1 MDSLPFTYF
10 LPLLLFELLFLYLA
24 IVRKNA
30 FEKRLALFSPTRQL
44 SQKRQ
49 AYMQKVY
56 KYCKYFNSILLIIF
70 YFPLCFFVTLI
81 IKERYEETG
90 KLVITISNN
99 MMMIL
104 LVLFLAHYLIIYLK
118 KRKAKALRMFLEQM
132 SDNDFELLLKVKD
145 SLSFTNKYNPPF
157 VLCNHQLYVFSF
169 FSINEIDPSKVTE
182 VNWSYGKHSIFVLL
196 KTPKRISVILPQGG
210 FCYFLQIIEQYTELK
225 FYYK

>member
-1 MDSLPFTYF
+1 MDSLSFTYF
-10 LPLLLFELLFLYLA
+10 LPLLLFELFFLYLA
-24 IVRKNA
+24 IVHKNA

-44 SQKRQ
+44 SQERQ

-104 LVLFLAHYLIIYLK
+104 LVLFLAHYLIMYLK
-118 KRKAKALRMFLEQM
+118 KRKGKALRMFLEQM
-132 SDNDFELLLKVKD
+132 SDDDFELLLKVKD

-157 VLCNHQLYVFSF
+157 VLYNHQLYVFSF

>member
-1 MDSLPFTYF
+1 MDSLSFTYS
-10 LPLLLFELLFLYLA
+10 LPLLLFELFFLYLT

-30 FEKRLALFSPTRQL
+30 FEKCLALFNPTRQL
-44 SQKRQ
+44 SQERQ

-99 MMMIL
+99 MMMMIL

-118 KRKAKALRMFLEQM
+118 K
-132 SDNDFELLLKVKD
+132 VKD
-145 SLSFTNKYNPPF
+145 SLSFTSKYSPPF
-157 VLCNHQLYVFSF
+157 VLCNHQLYAFSF
-169 FSINEIDPSKVTE
+169 FTIKEIDPAKVTE
-182 VNWSYGKHSIFVLL
+182 VNWSYGKYSIFVLL
-196 KTPKRISVILPQGG
+196 KTPKRISIILPQGG
-210 FCYFLQIIEQYTELK
+210 FRYFLQIIEQYTKLK

>member
-1 MDSLPFTYF
+1 MDSLPF
-10 LPLLLFELLFLYLA
+10 LPLLFFELFFLYLA

-30 FEKRLALFSPTRQL
+30 FEKRLALFNPTRQL
-44 SQKRQ
+44 SQERQ
-49 AYMQKVY
+49 AYMQKIY

-70 YFPLCFFVTLI
+70 YLPLCFFITLI

-90 KLVITISNN
+90 KLVIPISNN

-169 FSINEIDPSKVTE
+169 FSINEIDPAKVTE
-182 VNWSYGKHSIFVLL
+182 VNWSYGKYSIFVLL

>member
-1 MDSLPFTYF
+1 MDSLSFTYS
-10 LPLLLFELLFLYLA
+10 LPLLLFELFFLYLA

-30 FEKRLALFSPTRQL
+30 FEKRLALFNPTRQL
-44 SQKRQ
+44 SQERQ

-70 YFPLCFFVTLI
+70 YLPLCFFITLI

-182 VNWSYGKHSIFVLL
+182 VNWSYGKYSIFVLL
-196 KTPKRISVILPQGG
+196 KTPKRISIILPQGG
-210 FCYFLQIIEQYTELK
+210 FSYFLQIIEQYSKLK

>member
-1 MDSLPFTYF
+1 MDSLSFTYS
-10 LPLLLFELLFLYLA
+10 LPLLLFELFFLYLA

-30 FEKRLALFSPTRQL
+30 FEKRLALFNPTRQL
-44 SQKRQ
+44 SQERQ
-49 AYMQKVY
+49 AYMQKIY

-70 YFPLCFFVTLI
+70 YLPLCFFITLI

-104 LVLFLAHYLIIYLK
+104 LVLFLAHYLIMYLK
-118 KRKAKALRMFLEQM
+118 KRKGKALRMFLEQM
-132 SDNDFELLLKVKD
+132 SDDDFELLLKVKD

-157 VLCNHQLYVFSF
+157 VLYNHQLYVFSF

>member
-1 MDSLPFTYF
+1 MDSLSFTYS
-10 LPLLLFELLFLYLA
+10 LPLLLFELFFLYLA

-30 FEKRLALFSPTRQL
+30 FEKRLALFNPTRQL
-44 SQKRQ
+44 SQERQ
-49 AYMQKVY
+49 AYMQKIY

-104 LVLFLAHYLIIYLK
+104 LVLFLAHYLIMYLK
-118 KRKAKALRMFLEQM
+118 KRKGKALRMFLEQM
-132 SDNDFELLLKVKD
+132 SDDDFELLLKVKD

-157 VLCNHQLYVFSF
+157 VLYNHQLYVFSF
-169 FSINEIDPSKVTE
+169 FTINEIDPSKVTE